1 MRPTNSQTIGA
12 NVRFRWFFAWALLI
26 LSVVGGAIDIWLYSV
41 GEITQKEMVFHA
53 LVLSWL
59 AITITAYDVV
69 STTDV
74 RRQQDDTPKDPEP

>member
-1 MRPTNSQTIGA
+1 
-12 NVRFRWFFAWALLI
+12 
-26 LSVVGGAIDIWLYSV
+26 V